1 MRIFNVTAVLPLAIG
16 FAAVPLAQPYPNRPL
31 TLIAPSSPGGPVDIT
46 ARTIAPTLA
55 KILAQPVVVENRPGA
70 SQKIG
75 MQSLLRAPRD
85 GYTFSVVSAASMT
98 INPLIDPAVGYD
110 PLKDFT
116 LFTSAVESY
125 SVMVVH
131 PSVPVK
137 SLREFITLARANP
150 SQLSFGDGGRGTRI
164 HFTTRD
170 LLMRLGLQAVHVP
183 YKGDPPALTDLIA
196 GQIQFMLPVA
206 GVAKPFIDNGRL
218 RALAMDGDTRW
229 KALPHVPAIPELG
242 ISELKGPLYRG
253 WLGYAAAAGLPQ
265 DVSAKLHAAIMAALQ
280 TPEVKA
286 GFETWGFQIV
296 GTSPQVFAAALRAE
310 IERNRQV
317 IAAGG
322 FPRE

>member
-1 MRIFNVTAVLPLAIG
+1 MALVTLVSTSAVLH
-16 FAAVPLAQPYPNRPL
+16 AQPYPNRLL

-46 ARTIAPTLA
+46 ARTLAPALS
-55 KILAQPVVVENRPGA
+55 KILGQQVVVENRPGA

-75 MQSLLRAPRD
+75 MQTLLRAPRD

-98 INPLIDPAVGYD
+98 INPLIDKSVGYD

-125 SVMVVH
+125 SVIVVH

-137 SLREFITLARANP
+137 SLKEFIALARANP
-150 SQLSFGDGGRGTRI
+150 DKLSYGDGGKGTRI

-170 LLMRLGLQAVHVP
+170 LLMRLGVRAVHVP

-206 GVAKPFIDNGRL
+206 GVAKPFIENGRL
-218 RALAMDGDTRW
+218 RALAMDGDKRW
-229 KALPHVPAIPELG
+229 NALPQVPAIPELG
-242 ISELKGPLYRG
+242 IAELKGPLYRG
-253 WLGYAAAAGLPQ
+253 WLGYAAAAGIPQ
-265 DVSAKLHAAIMAALQ
+265 EASNKLLSAIMAALQ
-280 TPEVKA
+280 TPEVKSA
-286 GFETWGFQIV
+286 FEAWGFQVV
-296 GTSPQVFAAALRAE
+296 GTSPQAFAAALRAE
-310 IERNRQV
+310 IERNRKV

-322 FPRE
+322 ITSE